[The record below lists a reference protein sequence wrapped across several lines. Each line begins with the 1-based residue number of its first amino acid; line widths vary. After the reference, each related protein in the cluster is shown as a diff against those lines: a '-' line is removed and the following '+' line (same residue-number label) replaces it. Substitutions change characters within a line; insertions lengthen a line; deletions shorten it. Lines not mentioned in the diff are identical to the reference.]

1 MERLL
6 SILRQEARTPVEQ
19 IAKRLGR
26 TVPEVEAQI
35 RQLEKDRVILGYQA
49 ILNPEKCEDG
59 LVIGIVEVKLT
70 PERGTGFDAIAER
83 IYKFTEV
90 KLCYLVSGNY
100 DLLVIL
106 EGRSLKEVAAFV
118 SERLACLEHVS
129 GTTTHFILKKYKDF
143 GVIMSEAE
151 QVERLA
157 VSP

>member
-1 MERLL
+1 MDELL
-6 SILRQEARTPVEQ
+6 NILRTDARAPVEQ
-19 IAKRLGR
+19 MAKRLAR
-26 TVPEVEAQI
+26 EPREVEAQI
-35 RQLEKDRVILGYQA
+35 RQLEKERVVLGYQA

-59 LVIGIVEVKLT
+59 LVIGIVEVKLV
-70 PERGTGFDAIAER
+70 PERGRGFDAIAER
-83 IYKFTEV
+83 IYKFPEV

-118 SERLACLEHVS
+118 SQHLACLEHVS

-143 GVIMSEAE
+143 GVIMHEAE
-151 QVERLA
+151 QTERLA